1 MTTRKFF
8 VTSVL
13 LVMMSLVGCSDKE
26 KETVR
31 RRGTFAMDTYM
42 ELTAYG
48 DNAEA
53 ALTAAEERI
62 HELEDKFSV
71 NIENSDIWRVNH
83 SGGESASVGED
94 TQKLVETALELGR
107 ETNGTLDIT
116 LYPVTAAWGFTTE
129 NYRIPSDEEL
139 NRLLEGVGWQN
150 VSADGGQITVPDG
163 AMIDLG
169 AVAKGYTS
177 DELMEEF
184 RENGVKSAIVSLGG
198 NVHAL
203 GRKPDGSC
211 WRVAVRN
218 PFAPEA
224 DMCSVEI
231 EDCAVVTSGSYE
243 RCFTGDDGI
252 SYCHIIDPETGRPVR
267 NGLVSVTVIGKSGVR
282 CDGLSTALF
291 VMGAEKALDFWRK
304 NEGFE
309 LILVNDER
317 EILYTDGLSESF
329 ANLSD
334 MTAEVVSRA

>member
-1 MTTRKFF
+1 MTTRNFF

-26 KETVR
+26 NETVR
-31 RRGTFAMDTYM
+31 HRGTFAMDTYM

-53 ALTAAEERI
+53 ALTAAEGRI
-62 HELEDKFSV
+62 HELEKEFSV
-71 NIENSDIWRVNH
+71 NIENSDIWRINH
-83 SGGESASVGED
+83 SGGECVFVGDD
-94 TQKLVETALELGR
+94 TVKLVETALELGR

-139 NRLLEGVGWQN
+139 NRLLEAVDWQN
-150 VSADGGQITVPDG
+150 VSVGGGQIIVPEDVK
-163 AMIDLG
+163 IDLG
-169 AVAKGYTS
+169 AVAKGYTG

-184 RENGVKSAIVSLGG
+184 RKNGVDSAIVSLGG

-203 GRKPDGSC
+203 GRKPDDSL
-211 WRVAVRN
+211 WRVAVRD
-218 PFAPEA
+218 PFAPED

-252 SYCHIIDPETGRPVR
+252 SYCHIIDPKTGRPVR
-267 NGLVSVTVIGKSGVR
+267 NGLVSVTVIGKSGVC

-291 VMGAEKALDFWRK
+291 VMGAEKAFDFWRE
-304 NEGFE
+304 NRDFE
-309 LILVNDER
+309 LILVTDER
-317 EILYTDGLSESF
+317 EILYTEGLSESF

>member
-1 MTTRKFF
+1 
-8 VTSVL
+8 
-13 LVMMSLVGCSDKE
+13 
-26 KETVR
+26 
-31 RRGTFAMDTYM
+31 MDTYM

-48 DNAEA
+48 DNAES
-53 ALTAAEERI
+53 ALTAAEKRI
-62 HELEDKFSV
+62 HELENKFSV
-71 NIENSDIWRVNH
+71 NIENSDIWRINH
-83 SGGESASVGED
+83 SRGEEVPVGED
-94 TQKLVETALELGR
+94 TEKLVETALELGR
-107 ETNGTLDIT
+107 ETDGTLDIT
-116 LYPVTAAWGFTTE
+116 LYPVTAAWGFTTG

-139 NRLLEGVGWQN
+139 NRLLEAVGWQN
-150 VSADGGQITVPDG
+150 VSADEGHISVPNG
-163 AMIDLG
+163 VMLDLG

-177 DELMEEF
+177 DVLMEEF
-184 RENGVKSAIVSLGG
+184 RKNGVESAIVSLGG

-231 EDCAVVTSGSYE
+231 EGCAVVTSGSYE

-252 SYCHIIDPETGRPVR
+252 SYCHIIDPKTARPVS

-291 VMGAEKALDFWRK
+291 VMGAEKASDFWRK
-304 NEGFE
+304 NRDFE
-309 LILVNDER
+309 LILVTDER
-317 EILYTDGLSESF
+317 KILYTVGLAESF

-334 MTAEVVSRA
+334 MTAEVISHA

>member
-42 ELTAYG
+42 QLTAYG

-94 TQKLVETALELGR
+94 TQKLVGTALELGR

-163 AMIDLG
+163 TMIDLG

-184 RENGVKSAIVSLGG
+184 RENGVESAIVSLEATFTHSAESLT
-198 NVHAL
+198 VHAASCCTIRLL
-203 GRKPDGSC
+203 GSHI
-211 WRVAVRN
+211 
-218 PFAPEA
+218 
-224 DMCSVEI
+224 CSAEI

-329 ANLSD
+329 SNLSD